1 MVVIEDIL
9 DNVGPEQDENG
20 VESVVE
26 NMLILAKVKMIF
38 ITGASMGLCFGFV
51 LEMVLIT
58 QGCYYYC

>member
-9 DNVGPEQDENG
+9 DIVGPEQDENG

-38 ITGASMGLCFGFV
+38 ITGASMGLCFGLV

-58 QGCYYYC
+58 